1 MVSVSMILSLY
12 LIIWSSFLTI
22 THGTDGRTSNV
33 NIWKANKLRLR
44 CESTRQRSDSSAV
57 NLTKIAR
64 DATERDIASG
74 AV

>member
-1 MVSVSMILSLY
+1 MVSVSVILSPY

-22 THGTDGRTSNV
+22 THGTDGRTSHV

-44 CESTRQRSDSSAV
+44 CESTHQRSDSSAV